1 MTTLIIN
8 DLQESTVLD
17 SNAMAGV
24 RGGYTAMANSLVT
37 TMGPAKGP
45 GKGLKMHK
53 PLGFPTTLVRKDL
66 TNISEQLNIAVGS
79 AGVMQANSNSVSQ
92 Y

>member
-1 MTTLIIN
+1 MTMLTIT
-8 DLQESTVLD
+8 DLHASKELD
-17 SNAMAGV
+17 GKAMTQV

-37 TMGPAKGP
+37 TMKP
-45 GKGLKMHK
+45 GGLKMHQPSLYPSHYMHK
-53 PLGFPTTLVRKDL
+53 SL

-79 AGVMQANSNSVSQ
+79 AYVNQGNSNSVIQ